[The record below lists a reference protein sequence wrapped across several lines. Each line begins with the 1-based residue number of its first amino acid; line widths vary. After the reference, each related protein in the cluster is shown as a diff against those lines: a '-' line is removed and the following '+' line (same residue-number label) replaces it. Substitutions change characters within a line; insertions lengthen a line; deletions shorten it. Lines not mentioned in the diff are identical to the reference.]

1 MKAATLLAVFAV
13 TFLACVAA
21 KKSTARVKN
30 VAVVE
35 TEVDAQSGASDGL
48 SPAEVRQ
55 VTAELRRE
63 AVKNLPR
70 DKYNIMTSETVIAQ
84 GGAVLE
90 ECADENCVIVLGSK
104 VGADYIVRGTIS
116 KLQTKFTLSVE
127 MYETE
132 NGNLVASSDPVR
144 SENVAE
150 LLEKTAA
157 ICADMYRV
165 FVNPRSSKRR
175 SAQPAPPSKPTVA
188 TQPAETPLPQFSAG
202 VLGTF
207 IDNRDGKKYKT
218 TTISGKTWM
227 AENLNYDTPTGSWCY
242 GDDRS
247 NCGKYGRLYD
257 WITAKKACP
266 SGWRLPTTQEWGN
279 LAKAVGGSATAG
291 KKLKAESGW
300 SDYRG
305 RSGDGIDSYGFSALP
320 GGYRYSGGKFG
331 SVEFGGLWWTAT
343 EYGELKAV
351 FKYMDYYDHNISEG
365 ASNQEDS
372 FSVRC
377 VKE

>member
-1 MKAATLLAVFAV
+1 VKATTLFAVFAL
-13 TFLACVAA
+13 TFLACVTA

-35 TEVDAQSGASDGL
+35 TEVDAQSGASAGL

-63 AVKNLPR
+63 AVRNLPR

-104 VGADYIVRGTIS
+104 IGADYIVRGTIS

-144 SENVAE
+144 SESVVE
-150 LLEKTAA
+150 LLEKATAA
-157 ICADMYRV
+157 CADMYRG
-165 FVNPRSSKRR
+165 FADPRSSKRR
-175 SAQPAPPSKPTVA
+175 SAQPAASPKPVLA

-218 TTISGKTWM
+218 TTIGGKTWL

-242 GDDRS
+242 GDDKS

-266 SGWRLPTTQEWGN
+266 PGWRLPATQDWGN

-305 RSGDGIDSYGFSALP
+305 RSGDGTDSYGFSALP
-320 GGYRYSGGKFG
+320 GGYRDSNGKIG

-343 EYGELKAV
+343 EYGEYKAL
-351 FKYMDYYDHNISEG
+351 FRYIDYYDHNISEG
-365 ASNQEDS
+365 ASNQENS

-377 VKE
+377 LKE